1 MQQSRARTI
10 YQKELSIAQRKL
22 REDPMLRFLS
32 LTLIVLVSAGFQI
45 QKRTCDHPAPPEGMH
60 YVCVP
65 QNPCDCRLEKDS
77 SEDVGSPAASEAIE
91 PCSADKVKYFVAP
104 AYPETARK
112 AGKQATV
119 TAQLTVENLGI
130 AHVRIESGDPVF
142 AEAVQ
147 TALHKWRFAPSAA
160 GQTLTAT
167 FTFALAGTPT
177 EHISTTVSG
186 ASPLNLV
193 ISAPPVR

>member
-1 MQQSRARTI
+1 
-10 YQKELSIAQRKL
+10 
-22 REDPMLRFLS
+22 MLKFFS
-32 LTLIVLVSAGFQI
+32 LIFIVLVSSGFQI
-45 QKRTCDHPAPPEGMH
+45 QKRACDHPAPPEGMH
-60 YVCVP
+60 YVCSP
-65 QNPCDCRLEKDS
+65 QNPCDCRLEKDA
-77 SEDVGSPAASEAIE
+77 SEDEGSAAAASE

-112 AGKQATV
+112 AGKQGTV
-119 TAQLTVENLGI
+119 TALLTVANLGI
-130 AHVRIESGDPVF
+130 AQVKIESGDPAF
-142 AEAVQ
+142 TGAVQ

-160 GQTLTAT
+160 GQTLTVT
-167 FTFALAGTPT
+167 FTFALAGNPA

>member
-1 MQQSRARTI
+1 MCA
-10 YQKELSIAQRKL
+10 L
-22 REDPMLRFLS
+22 
-32 LTLIVLVSAGFQI
+32 
-45 QKRTCDHPAPPEGMH
+45 
-60 YVCVP
+60 
-65 QNPCDCRLEKDS
+65 RLEKDS
-77 SEDVGSPAASEAIE
+77 SEDEGSPAPPAAIE

-112 AGKQATV
+112 AGKQGTV
-119 TAQLTVENLGI
+119 TALLTVENRGI
-130 AHVRIESGDPVF
+130 AQVKIESGDPAF
-142 AEAVQ
+142 TAAVQ
-147 TALHKWRFAPSAA
+147 TALHKWRFAPSAT

-167 FTFALAGTPT
+167 FTFALAGNPT

>member
-1 MQQSRARTI
+1 MF
-10 YQKELSIAQRKL
+10 KPL
-22 REDPMLRFLS
+22 PV
-32 LTLIVLVSAGFQI
+32 TLLVLATAGFQI

-60 YVCVP
+60 YVCTP

-77 SEDVGSPAASEAIE
+77 SEDEGSPAPPAAIE

-112 AGKQATV
+112 AGKQGTV
-119 TAQLTVENLGI
+119 TALLAVENPGI
-130 AHVRIESGDPVF
+130 AQVKIESGDPAF
-142 AEAVQ
+142 TGAVQ
-147 TALHKWRFAPSAA
+147 AALHKWRFAPSAA

-167 FTFALAGTPT
+167 FTFALAGNPT

-193 ISAPPVR
+193 ISASPLLK

>member
-1 MQQSRARTI
+1 
-10 YQKELSIAQRKL
+10 
-22 REDPMLRFLS
+22 MLRFLS
-32 LTLIVLVSAGFQI
+32 LTLIVLVCAGFQI
-45 QKRTCDHPAPPEGMH
+45 QRRACDHPAPPEGMH
-60 YVCVP
+60 YVCAP
-65 QNPCDCRLEKDS
+65 ENPCDCRLEKDS
-77 SEDVGSPAASEAIE
+77 SEEEGSPAPPAAIE

-112 AGKQATV
+112 AGKQGTV
-119 TAQLTVENLGI
+119 TVLLTVENLGI
-130 AHVRIESGDPVF
+130 AQVKIESGDPAF
-142 AEAVQ
+142 TGAVQ

-160 GQTLTAT
+160 GQTLKAS
-167 FTFALAGTPT
+167 FTFALAGNST

>member
-1 MQQSRARTI
+1 MF
-10 YQKELSIAQRKL
+10 KPL
-22 REDPMLRFLS
+22 P
-32 LTLIVLVSAGFQI
+32 LTLLVLATAGFQI
-45 QKRTCDHPAPPEGMH
+45 QKRTCDHPAPPDGMH
-60 YVCVP
+60 YVCAP
-65 QNPCDCRLEKDS
+65 QNPCDCRLEKDA
-77 SEDVGSPAASEAIE
+77 SEDEASPAAPAANE
-91 PCSADKVKYFVAP
+91 PCSADKVKYFIAP

-112 AGKQATV
+112 AGKQGTV
-119 TAQLTVENLGI
+119 TALLTVENLGI
-130 AHVRIESGDPVF
+130 AQVKIESGDPAF
-142 AEAVQ
+142 TGAVQ

-167 FTFALAGTPT
+167 FTFALAGNPA